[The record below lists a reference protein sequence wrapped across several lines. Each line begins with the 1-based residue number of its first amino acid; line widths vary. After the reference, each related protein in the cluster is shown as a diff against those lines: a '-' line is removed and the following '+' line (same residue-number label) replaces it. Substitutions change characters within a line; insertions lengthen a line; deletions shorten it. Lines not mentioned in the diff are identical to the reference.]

1 MVVFVVQT
9 KDAFGNI
16 TQYHAK
22 AGIFNVSINPLD
34 DQDKRWAC
42 KVIAIENAKLTK
54 GWANYSLKMSMSN
67 RSN

>member
-22 AGIFNVSINPLD
+22 ARIFNVFTNLLD

-42 KVIAIENAKLTK
+42 KVITIENAKFTL
-54 GWANYSLKMSMSN
+54 G
-67 RSN
+67 